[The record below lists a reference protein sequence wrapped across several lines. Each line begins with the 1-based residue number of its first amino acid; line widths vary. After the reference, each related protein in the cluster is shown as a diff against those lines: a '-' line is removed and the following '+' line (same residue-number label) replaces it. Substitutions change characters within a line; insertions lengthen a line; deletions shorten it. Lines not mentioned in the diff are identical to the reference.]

1 MQIPSRHPSINVSL
15 FFSTGGMKMSTYH
28 DNPTTPESANDYGT
42 YASRSTEGLRDQVQE
57 AGREVVHKAQELSEQ
72 GQELASEYYQQG
84 REQALV
90 WQKRLEQQIREKPI
104 QSLVMAGGVGLL
116 LGLLWRR

>member
-1 MQIPSRHPSINVSL
+1 
-15 FFSTGGMKMSTYH
+15 MSTYH
-28 DNPTTPESANDYGT
+28 GNPTTPESANDYGT
-42 YASRSTEGLRDQVQE
+42 YASRSAEGLRDQVQE

-72 GQELASEYYQQG
+72 GKELASEYYQQG